1 MKTDFSQVYQDMI
14 DSVRHSKKYRAL
26 DLPEDMLRDLLD
38 QSAEISRNVSELKN
52 NFRKSLHNVIAP
64 YLESIDYEHEIQ
76 KIEDL
81 FASRPSQTGISAYCL
96 ETMAKH
102 ASTSERI
109 PYLEAFFKT
118 IHEHIGSAASVLDL
132 ACALDPLCLPWMN
145 LSAGANFKAYDINNA
160 RVKFLNAFF
169 EHAFPKATAIQQD
182 ILLNPP
188 QEQADCAFFFKEA
201 HRLEKRQSGATRIL
215 LEKLN
220 ARTIIVSLPAVDLKG
235 HHSLESYHRALI
247 DKAIADQPWQLQSER
262 VGNEL
267 LFFISKEP
275 QT

>member
-1 MKTDFSQVYQDMI
+1 MKTDFSQVYQDLI
-14 DSVRHSKKYRAL
+14 DSVKSSKKYRAL
-26 DLPEDMLRDLLD
+26 DLPENMLRDLLD
-38 QSAEISRNVSELKN
+38 QSAEISRNVSELKS

-64 YLESIDYEHEIQ
+64 YLESIDYDQEIQ
-76 KIEDL
+76 KIKDL
-81 FASRPSQTGISAYCL
+81 FASQPSQAEISAYCL

-102 ASTSERI
+102 ASTRERL
-109 PYLEAFFKT
+109 PHLEHFFNT
-118 IHEHIGSAASVLDL
+118 IHAFIGEPANVLDL
-132 ACALDPLCLPWMN
+132 ACALDPLCLPWIK
-145 LSAGANFKAYDINNA
+145 LSAGASFKAYDINKA
-160 RVKFLNAFF
+160 RVRFLDTFF
-169 EHAFPKATAIQQD
+169 EHAFPYASAIQQD
-182 ILLNPP
+182 IFLNSP
-188 QEQADCAFFFKEA
+188 QETADCAFFFKEA